1 MTETPKAPTEMQIN
15 KAASLL
21 RMGLKDYKSMREEA
35 ETLAKKLISDRK
47 DGRVDV
53 NATSDKLQKLV
64 ASLRAS
70 EADIQHQLTILQQS
84 SVNSKQLRA
93 SDFKVSQESLGEIKE
108 ILSKMDDKNSE
119 EEKLIN
125 ELESAEGQ
133 TMSSSLNTQF
143 QYTKLIFLII
153 WSAILIAITVI
164 VYLKPTIY
172 WLPQIKIGIFLVLV
186 VSTIWLL
193 VKYLFQ

>member
-1 MTETPKAPTEMQIN
+1 MTETPKAPTDMQIN

-35 ETLAKKLISDRK
+35 VTLAKKLISNRK

-164 VYLKPTIY
+164 VYLKPTTY